1 VRELFSGVYAE
12 DETLSGEYKVD
23 PRLFDLRTEQGDLHR
38 CCEGF
43 LFSDEVWFNIG
54 DCMFKKACNHCH
66 ILDDALYYTAKK
78 RIKIC

>member
-1 VRELFSGVYAE
+1 MKASKPTTRVRELFSGVYAE

-54 DCMFKKACNHCH
+54 DCMFKKACK
-66 ILDDALYYTAKK
+66 DRKSVV
-78 RIKIC
+78 